1 MSLYT
6 IVYPD
11 IRKGEKEPSGG
22 FVEIEQ
28 NYAPRELEQNL
39 VTAICMA
46 RHGYKVRL
54 LNVRN
59 NPGVR
64 NPDAYLLEE
73 KIHVEFKLNLRP
85 TRSAID
91 SELRKAKDQA
101 EYIVLD
107 MRSKIRKS
115 DLINAL
121 TNRLNRARRIR
132 LVWIIWQGRV
142 RCFSR
147 KEILE
152 RSFREKIE

>member
-1 MSLYT
+1 M
-6 IVYPD
+6 
-11 IRKGEKEPSGG
+11 
-22 FVEIEQ
+22 
-28 NYAPRELEQNL
+28 
-39 VTAICMA
+39 
-46 RHGYKVRL
+46 
-54 LNVRN
+54 
-59 NPGVR
+59 
-64 NPDAYLLEE
+64 
-73 KIHVEFKLNLRP
+73 EFKLNLRP

-107 MRSKIRKS
+107 VRSKIRKS

-142 RCFSR
+142 QCFSR

-152 RSFREKIE
+152 KSFRDKIE